1 MKKPLL
7 FARPPERALRE
18 LEEGLGLSPL
28 LARLLVNRGLTGCA
42 AARDF
47 LAPPAAGRLRPPSG
61 LRDLEPA
68 LERLARAVRTGEPIL
83 VFGDYDVDGV
93 TAGVTLQRF
102 LAACGAPARL
112 YLPHRLEEGYG
123 LKPRH
128 IREEACRRG
137 IRLVVTVDSGSTS
150 HAAIREAADR
160 GVDVIVTDHHTV
172 NGDLPP
178 ALAVIN
184 PRRPDCP
191 AGLEHLA
198 GVGVAFYL
206 AVALRRRL
214 REEGFFVARPEPNL
228 LSWCDLVALGTIA
241 DAAPLAAEN
250 RILTRIG
257 LDRIARSERPG
268 LQALKAASGL
278 AAEDLASGEEAA
290 FRLIPP
296 LNAAGRLDHP
306 RLAAELLTAADAS
319 SAERLA
325 RRLTALNRARREIE
339 RAVLADAE
347 AELASRPELLAGHGL
362 VLARDGWHPGVI
374 GIAAARLAQRY
385 SRPVVLV
392 ALEGRRG
399 RGSARSLAGIDLAAC
414 LTACGRHLEAVG
426 GHAQAA
432 GLEIDAARLPS
443 FRAAFEEAVAAAAA
457 GAAREAAWVVDAP
470 LEIADIDE
478 AALESLRALMPFG
491 AGNPEPLF
499 LARQVEVVASVR
511 LSGGHR
517 RLLLRSAGSGAAR
530 RPLPALW
537 FHPDPAA
544 ADCRRFARLLYRL
557 RPERAN
563 SGHPE
568 LRVEDA
574 DPG

>member
-1 MKKPLL
+1 MKKRLL
-7 FARPPERALRE
+7 LARPPETALRE
-18 LEEGLGLSPL
+18 LEGGLGLSPL
-28 LARLLVNRGLTGCA
+28 LARLLVNRGISSCE

-47 LAPPAAGRLRPPSG
+47 LAPPAAERLRPPSG
-61 LRDLEPA
+61 LQDLEPA
-68 LERLARAVRTGEPIL
+68 LERLSRAVRAGEEIL

-93 TAGVTLQRF
+93 TAGVTLEGF
-102 LAACGAPARL
+102 LAACGARVRL
-112 YLPHRLEEGYG
+112 YLPHRIEDGYG

-137 IRLVVTVDSGSTS
+137 IRLVVTVDSGSSS
-150 HAAIREAADR
+150 HAAVREAAAR
-160 GVDVIVTDHHTV
+160 GVDVIVTDHHAV
-172 NGDLPP
+172 NGELPP

-191 AGLEHLA
+191 AGLGHLS

-214 REEGFFVARPEPNL
+214 REKGFFVGRPEPNL
-228 LSWCDLVALGTIA
+228 LAWSDLVALGTIA

-257 LDRIARSERPG
+257 LARIVRSARPG
-268 LQALKAASGL
+268 LEALKAASGL
-278 AAEDLASGEEAA
+278 SAEDLASGEEAA

-296 LNAAGRLDHP
+296 LNAAGRLEHP
-306 RLAAELLTAADAS
+306 RLAAELLTARTAPD
-319 SAERLA
+319 AERLA
-325 RRLTALNRARREIE
+325 RRLTALNRARRELE
-339 RAVLADAE
+339 RTVLAE
-347 AELASRPELLAGHGL
+347 AEAEIASRPELLAGHSL
-362 VLARDGWHPGVI
+362 VLARTGWHPGVI
-374 GIAAARLAQRY
+374 GIAAARLAERF

-392 ALEGRRG
+392 ALDGRRG
-399 RGSARSLAGIDLAAC
+399 RGSARSLPGIDLAAC
-414 LTACGRHLEAVG
+414 LSACGRHLEAAG

-443 FRAAFEEAVAAAAA
+443 FRAAFEEAVAASAA
-457 GAAREAAWVVDAP
+457 GEARETAWVVDAP
-470 LEIADIDE
+470 LEIADIDGST
-478 AALESLRALMPFG
+478 LQSLRALMPFG

-499 LARQVEVVASVR
+499 LARGVEVIASTP

-517 RLLLRSAGSGAAR
+517 RLLVRSAGAGAR
-530 RPLPALW
+530 RPPLPALW
-537 FHPDPAA
+537 FHPDPRT
-544 ADCRRFARLLYRL
+544 ADCRRFARLVYRL
-557 RPERAN
+557 RSERPD
-563 SGHPE
+563 GRRPE